1 MKKFLKISVWVL
13 TIAAIGCL
21 WYFTRQDHVEHSLKS
36 VEMSLIRPDSQG
48 FIDSLEVYNRIIKI
62 CDTTKNTDIT
72 MIPVEEVR
80 DYLKTIPWAIYTDAN
95 ITLDEELVV
104 EIIECQPIMRVFN
117 KKGQSVYLDAEGRVF
132 PVKND
137 HPLHLLVGSGNLN
150 FEAVTKTSACISD
163 SLYQISDL
171 PKIYDVMRKVQNNT
185 YSNCC
190 VKQVYFDG
198 KEYELVMNNVDLK
211 VILGSDS
218 NVELKLRNLQYFFE
232 RMQGSPDLKDYCKIN
247 FNFENQVVCTR
258 NKNKKK

>member
-1 MKKFLKISVWVL
+1 MKKLLRILVWVL

-36 VEMSLIRPDSQG
+36 VDMTLIRTDNQG
-48 FIDSLEVYNRIIKI
+48 FIDSLDVYDNIMAI
-62 CDTTKNTDIT
+62 CDTANNNDIT
-72 MIPVEEVR
+72 KIPIDDIR
-80 DYLKTIPWAIYTDAN
+80 TYLKNIPWAVYTDAN
-95 ITLDEELVV
+95 ITLDEVLVV
-104 EIIECQPIMRVFN
+104 KIVECQPIMRVFN
-117 KKGQSVYLDAEGRVF
+117 KHGQSVYLDEEGRIF
-132 PVKND
+132 PVKTD
-137 HPLHLLVGSGNLN
+137 HPLHLLIGSGNLD
-150 FEAVTKTSACISD
+150 FEAVTDKWASIAD
-163 SLYQISDL
+163 SLYINGEL
-171 PKIYDVMRKVQNNT
+171 PKIYHVMREVQNNT
-185 YSNCC
+185 YTNCC

-211 VILGSDS
+211 VVLGSDS

>member
-1 MKKFLKISVWVL
+1 MKQFLKISVWVL

-36 VEMSLIRPDSQG
+36 VEMSLERVGNQG
-48 FIDSLEVYNRIIKI
+48 FIDSLDVYNNIMKI
-62 CDTTKNTDIT
+62 CDTANNSDIT
-72 MIPVEEVR
+72 KIPIEEVR
-80 DYLKTIPWAIYTDAN
+80 AYLNTIPWAIYTDAN
-95 ITLDEELVV
+95 ITLDEVLVV
-104 EIIECQPIMRVFN
+104 QIIECQPVMRVYN
-117 KKGQSVYLDAEGRVF
+117 KKGQPVYLDEEGRIF
-132 PVKND
+132 PVKAD

-163 SLYQISDL
+163 SLYQTSDL
-171 PKIYDVMRKVQNNT
+171 PKIFEVMRKVQNNT
-185 YSNCC
+185 YTNCC

>member
-1 MKKFLKISVWVL
+1 MKKFLKILVWVL
-13 TIAAIGCL
+13 TIGAIGCL

-36 VEMSLIRPDSQG
+36 VEMSLIRPDSHG
-48 FIDSLEVYNRIIKI
+48 FIDSLEVYNHIMKI

-95 ITLDEELVV
+95 ITMDETLVV
-104 EIIECQPIMRVFN
+104 QLIECQPVMRVYN
-117 KKGQSVYLDAEGRVF
+117 KKGQSVYLDEEGRIF
-132 PVKND
+132 PVKST
-137 HPLHLLVGSGNLN
+137 HPLHLMIGSGNLN
-150 FEAVTKTSACISD
+150 FNAVTKTSASVYD
-163 SLYQISDL
+163 SVYHSTDL
-171 PKIYDVMRKVQNNT
+171 PKIFSVIRKIQSNT
-185 YSNCC
+185 YTNCC

-211 VILGSDS
+211 VVLGNDN
-218 NVELKLRNLQYFFE
+218 NVNLKLRNLQYFFE
-232 RMQGSPDLKDYCKIN
+232 RMQGSPDMKDYCKIN